1 MMNVLG
7 REYTASAGVSRAL
20 SATLAGVGGN
30 DDLRS
35 HGEPLSRLECYV
47 IFPPD
52 AYATPTSSTRVT
64 SCTSPY
70 THLPGWRTLRPLESL

>member
-30 DDLRS
+30 DDFAAMA
-35 HGEPLSRLECYV
+35 LSRLECYV